1 MGGHS
6 GFPVTYLRIHSLFH
20 WTGMKAFIKD
30 QVQSCVVCQQAKPER
45 VPYPGLLSPLPVP
58 QQAWEMIFMD
68 FINGLPTSGSSN
80 CIFVV
85 IDKFTK
91 YGHFIP
97 LHHPFNA
104 QKVVEAFVDHVY
116 KLHGMP
122 KYIVSDRDSVFTRQ
136 FWQALAKLTGSELKM
151 SLAYHPETDGQTE
164 RVNQQ
169 IEYYLRCFIS
179 TNPNRWARWLPLCEF
194 WYNTNWHS
202 VLNKSPFEVLYG
214 HSPRY
219 FVISASDTILPADLQ
234 TWLDQRQV
242 VTASVRQH
250 LLRAQQ
256 RMKIQADKHRTERS
270 FIVGDLVFLKL
281 QPYVQSSVVHS
292 AHHKLAFRFYGPY
305 KVVQKIG
312 KHRVRQQGHRTIAQ
326 VLIQWSDADLIEA
339 TWENLESLKQQF
351 PRALAWGQANSQE
364 RGGVSDL
371 EELAPE
377 QLDQATTGPRPT
389 QPMKQRQLPAWLA
402 SPELVR

>member
-169 IEYYLRCFIS
+169 IQYYLRCFIS

-312 KHRVRQQGHRTIAQ
+312 KVAYRLALPSTSRIHPVFHVSQLKR
-326 VLIQWSDADLIEA
+326 IEFVNKD
-339 TWENLESLKQQF
+339 TEPLLKC
-351 PRALAWGQANSQE
+351 
-364 RGGVSDL
+364 
-371 EELAPE
+371 
-377 QLDQATTGPRPT
+377 
-389 QPMKQRQLPAWLA
+389 
-402 SPELVR
+402 